1 MIKLIATDMDGTLLD
16 ENGHLPEGFT
26 EVLDLITKKDVK
38 FVIAS
43 GRPYPTLQTNFG
55 PVANRLSYITDN
67 GALVYHN
74 NELIFKDV
82 MDKNVIKD
90 IIKEARKIKNI
101 AIVLCGVECAYLE
114 NFSDEYLEQIHRFY
128 VRYEVVDD
136 ISKVEDDIIK
146 VTLCDLDHAIK
157 NSNPVIEPL
166 FGNNFNVVIT
176 DKFWLDITNKT
187 VNKGTALRKIMEHGN
202 IIKEETMAFGN
213 YYNDIEMLNEAEYSF
228 VMKNAPEDMKQHSKY
243 IAESNEDYGV
253 LGAIM
258 EHVVV

>member
-101 AIVLCGVECAYLE
+101 AIVLCGVECA
-114 NFSDEYLEQIHRFY
+114 
-128 VRYEVVDD
+128 
-136 ISKVEDDIIK
+136 
-146 VTLCDLDHAIK
+146 
-157 NSNPVIEPL
+157 
-166 FGNNFNVVIT
+166 
-176 DKFWLDITNKT
+176 
-187 VNKGTALRKIMEHGN
+187 
-202 IIKEETMAFGN
+202 
-213 YYNDIEMLNEAEYSF
+213 
-228 VMKNAPEDMKQHSKY
+228 
-243 IAESNEDYGV
+243 
-253 LGAIM
+253 
-258 EHVVV
+258 